1 MSSRATASA
10 GRGPTRLPASAPA
23 RTAALKMAI
32 FRIRMR
38 NPPKGLQRAPKKTI
52 QASDAAFTLIKRA
65 AGGQGFARPR
75 GPIGHQPVIVS
86 IKQEEAQFDFTK
98 WPRRFC
104 CQQLSLC
111 SMQKGFSLP

>member
-1 MSSRATASA
+1 MSSRATAPA
-10 GRGPTRLPASAPA
+10 GRGPTRLPVSAPA

-38 NPPKGLQRAPKKTI
+38 NPPKGLRRAPKKTI

-75 GPIGHQPVIVS
+75 GPIGHQPGIVS
-86 IKQEEAQFDFTK
+86 IKQEQPQFDFTK
-98 WPRRFC
+98 WPRMLFS
-104 CQQLSLC
+104 QQLSF
-111 SMQKGFSLP
+111 GAHENGG